1 MNHPEVFTV
10 GNNFRLSQLKEFE
23 LDYDHFPL
31 GALVMWEEPRP
42 NTNYTIGVDPSWGVG
57 QDRSAIHV
65 LKNGT
70 VHNKDM
76 QVAEFAAD
84 DVNVHELVPICYTL
98 GCLYKNTAED
108 TEALMSVECNISDD
122 IVQQLWSNY
131 NYSNLFIWKFY
142 DNIKKQLSNK
152 LGWWTTS
159 RTRPKIINK
168 AIHYVKQDWW
178 DISSPWLINEMQT
191 IEKLDNKV
199 RVEAAASHHDDIF
212 MAAAIALWSAHDL
225 EFSELGTIEE
235 TAKKRE
241 RRLTGIVEAY
251 ADVQQAP
258 LSKRRD
264 FINSACSSEDMH
276 NDILDRHRHDA
287 GY

>member
-84 DVNVHELVPICYTL
+84 DVNVPEPASQH
-98 GCLYKNTAED
+98 
-108 TEALMSVECNISDD
+108 CN
-122 IVQQLWSNY
+122 
-131 NYSNLFIWKFY
+131 
-142 DNIKKQLSNK
+142 
-152 LGWWTTS
+152 
-159 RTRPKIINK
+159 
-168 AIHYVKQDWW
+168 
-178 DISSPWLINEMQT
+178 
-191 IEKLDNKV
+191 
-199 RVEAAASHHDDIF
+199 
-212 MAAAIALWSAHDL
+212 DL
-225 EFSELGTIEE
+225 L
-235 TAKKRE
+235 
-241 RRLTGIVEAY
+241 
-251 ADVQQAP
+251 
-258 LSKRRD
+258 
-264 FINSACSSEDMH
+264 
-276 NDILDRHRHDA
+276 
-287 GY
+287 